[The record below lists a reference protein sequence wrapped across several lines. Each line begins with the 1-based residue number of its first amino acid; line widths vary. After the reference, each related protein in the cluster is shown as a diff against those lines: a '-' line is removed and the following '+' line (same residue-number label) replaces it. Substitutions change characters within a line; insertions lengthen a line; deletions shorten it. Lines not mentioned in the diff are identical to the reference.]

1 MKCSH
6 ALLMSLIKHG
16 AQHTHSPSHPI
27 KNTDKF
33 AESPKT
39 DACPTSAPDHAKWTL
54 LEKEKN
60 LKASSQSCWH
70 SDACGCR
77 VLTHR
82 RLHLSVVCRC
92 SREKL

>member
-33 AESPKT
+33 AEVPKLMPVRHQHLT
-39 DACPTSAPDHAKWTL
+39 TQSEHLWRKRKTSKRAV
-54 LEKEKN
+54 
-60 LKASSQSCWH
+60 KA
-70 SDACGCR
+70 AGI
-77 VLTHR
+77 LTPA
-82 RLHLSVVCRC
+82 VVEC
-92 SREKL
+92 